1 VPSFLLEPQI
11 QTCES
16 TSKQTKPYYIAALK
30 DSRLVSSA
38 EHQLKINERF
48 VDLSVIETKLKARNA
63 PTAVRHTGELPALKL
78 TAAQQR
84 FHQHTENTVSNSK
97 VLP

>member
-1 VPSFLLEPQI
+1 L
-11 QTCES
+11 
-16 TSKQTKPYYIAALK
+16 KQTKPYYIAALK

>member
-1 VPSFLLEPQI
+1 MKL
-11 QTCES
+11 
-16 TSKQTKPYYIAALK
+16 TKPYYIAALK

-78 TAAQQR
+78 TAAQR
-84 FHQHTENTVSNSK
+84 FHQRTENTVSNPK

>member
-1 VPSFLLEPQI
+1 MKL
-11 QTCES
+11 
-16 TSKQTKPYYIAALK
+16 TKPYYIAALK

>member
-1 VPSFLLEPQI
+1 MKL
-11 QTCES
+11 
-16 TSKQTKPYYIAALK
+16 TKPYYIAALK

-48 VDLSVIETKLKARNA
+48 VDLSMIETKLKARNA

>member
-1 VPSFLLEPQI
+1 M
-11 QTCES
+11 
-16 TSKQTKPYYIAALK
+16 KQTKPYYIAALK